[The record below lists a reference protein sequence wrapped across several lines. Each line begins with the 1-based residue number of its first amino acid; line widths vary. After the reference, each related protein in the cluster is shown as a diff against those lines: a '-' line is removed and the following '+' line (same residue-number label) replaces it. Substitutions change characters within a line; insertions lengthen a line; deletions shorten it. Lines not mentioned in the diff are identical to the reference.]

1 MEAEKLHNLSSI
13 SWRSRNAGGVVL
25 RTRRRMVQ
33 VTVDGRRLSQL
44 NQSGREDAFPFSL
57 SFCSIQAL
65 TGLDDA
71 LLSRNTLKNTPRNY
85 V

>member
-1 MEAEKLHNLSSI
+1 M
-13 SWRSRNAGGVVL
+13 
-25 RTRRRMVQ
+25 
-33 VTVDGRRLSQL
+33 SQL

-71 LLSRNTLKNTPRNY
+71 HPHWGRQSHLLSQQIQTLILFRNTLKNRPRNN